1 MRIIDMHAHVDVC
14 PPLNWY
20 DTADKL
26 IKLMDEAGIEKAV
39 VSAYLNV
46 PGPDN
51 SCAERLW
58 KSIEPY
64 KERFMMFI
72 RMDPWFGQDCI
83 DFLRDACKKYPI
95 RGVKL
100 HPAHYTLHPYGELTV
115 DLCREAGKLGLPV
128 LFHCG
133 DEMMCL
139 PLQIGELAKQCPD
152 TTVILAH
159 MGGFAHNR
167 DAIEVAKTC
176 PNVYVDTS
184 EVPLCK
190 EIKWFVDELGPEKV
204 LFGTDAPCC
213 DPLVELKKVQLAG
226 LTREELES
234 VLYKNAVRIMKLED
248 KEEGGR

>member
-14 PPLNWY
+14 EPLNWY
-20 DTADKL
+20 DTGDKL
-26 IKLMDEAGIEKAV
+26 IKLMDEAGVEKAV
-39 VSAYLNV
+39 VSAYLNL

-51 SCAERLW
+51 TCADRLW

-64 KERFMMFI
+64 AERFMMFV
-72 RMDPWFGQDCI
+72 RMDPWFGDECI
-83 DFLRDACKKYPI
+83 KFLENLCEKYPV

-100 HPAHYTLHPYGELTV
+100 HPAHYTLHPYGKLTV
-115 DLCREAGKLGLPV
+115 DLCKRAGELGLPV

-152 TTVILAH
+152 TTIILAH

-167 DAIEVAKTC
+167 DAIEMAQTYS
-176 PNVYVDTS
+176 NIYIDTS
-184 EVPLCK
+184 EVPLVK
-190 EIKWFVDELGPEKV
+190 EIRWFVDELGAERV

-213 DPLVELKKVQLAG
+213 DPLVEIKKVMLAG
-226 LTREELES
+226 LTEEELEY
-234 VLYKNAVRIMKLED
+234 VMYKNAVRIMGLE
-248 KEEGGR
+248 E

>member
-26 IKLMDEAGIEKAV
+26 IKLMDEAG
-39 VSAYLNV
+39 
-46 PGPDN
+46 PDN
-51 SCAERLW
+51 TCAERLW

-83 DFLRDACKKYPI
+83 DFLHDACEKYPI

-100 HPAHYTLHPYGELTV
+100 HPAHYTLHPYGDLTV

-139 PLQIGELAKQCPD
+139 PLQIGELAKKCPD
-152 TTVILAH
+152 TTIILAH

-167 DAIEVAKTC
+167 DAIEIAKTC
-176 PNVYVDTS
+176 PNVYIDTS

-190 EIKWFVDELGPEKV
+190 EIKWFVNELGSERV
-204 LFGTDAPCC
+204 IFGTDAPCC
-213 DPLVELKKVQLAG
+213 DPLVELKKVQLSG
-226 LTREELES
+226 LTEEELEY
-234 VLYKNAVRIMKLED
+234 VLYKNAVRIMKLDDD
-248 KEEGGR
+248 KVEGR